1 LASPLLYGLFHQLRG
16 KSPVTNLQDESLFR
30 EVDEEVRQDEYKK
43 IWDRYGTLFTGL
55 ALALVL
61 GVAAFKGWQYYQLKQ
76 AEDASTVYFDAVAKA
91 NAGKSDDALAA
102 LAAVT
107 HPGFAQLAKMR
118 EAAVIGEKGD
128 VTKAVAAYDAIIADA
143 KTDPVLADLA
153 RIRSGYLLADTA
165 KPDELLGRLGKFDK
179 DGMPW
184 RNEAREIYGLSAWK
198 TKDFAM
204 ADRYF
209 NAIFTDKDAG
219 AAIRQRAQVMI
230 QLVGPELPKK

>member
-1 LASPLLYGLFHQLRG
+1 
-16 KSPVTNLQDESLFR
+16 VTNLPDESLIR
-30 EVDEEVRQDEYKK
+30 EVDEEVRSDEYKK
-43 IWDRYGTLFTGL
+43 IWDRYGTLFTAA

-76 AEDASTVYFDAVAKA
+76 SEDASTVYFDAVAKA
-91 NAGKSDDALAA
+91 NAGKGDDALAA
-102 LAAVT
+102 LAAIK
-107 HPGFAQLAKMR
+107 HPGFGQLGKMR

-128 VTKAVAAYDAIIADA
+128 VTKAVATYDAIIADA
-143 KTDPVLADLA
+143 KSDPELSDLA

-179 DGMPW
+179 DGAPW
-184 RNEAREIYGLSAWK
+184 RNEAREIYGLTAWK

-209 NAIFTDKDAG
+209 NAIFADKDAG
-219 AAIRQRAQVMI
+219 PAIRQRAQVMI
-230 QLVGPELPKK
+230 QLIAPELPKK